1 LDRRRE
7 FSRVRGAWLF
17 SVFGALALVVA
28 AIGVYSVLAY
38 SVSQRT
44 HEMGVRMA
52 LGARNE
58 HVMALV
64 VREGV
69 RVVLVGVVVGVAASL
84 ALGTVVA
91 SMLYDTSPHDPV
103 VLAVVAAVLTIVGV
117 AASAVPAWRASR
129 TDPVVALRSD

>member
-1 LDRRRE
+1 M
-7 FSRVRGAWLF
+7 
-17 SVFGALALVVA
+17 FGALALVVA

-58 HVMALV
+58 QVMALV